1 MKAWFTYLGSGNPVA
16 PSSYVYSVN
25 KPTCING
32 RVVCSIYS
40 NYVGTLSPGGFS
52 ENLLI
57 YIATGRATGLPQPQS
72 PTGSKKY
79 VYFLPLPS

>member
-57 YIATGRATGLPQPQS
+57 YIATGR
-72 PTGSKKY
+72 PTGIKKY